1 MISFRKQDIEELNE
15 TLVLTKHRYEQRI
28 ADLEHENKLY
38 SRKLEK
44 FKNEFDTTFMK
55 RMEHGVDYKTLFT
68 YLVQAIKE
76 NFESPISL
84 GTMQSPC
91 ILKSGQ
97 TIDEDELNELC
108 KAKSKDPFDRTK
120 IVDIKI
126 PNLALI
132 NIMDSVCNIENLRKS
147 MTRTCE
153 TSTQTNDDFHN
164 KNDMRKIYSLENEL
178 SWTRMQLNEIKGKC
192 K

>member
-147 MTRTCE
+147 MTR
-153 TSTQTNDDFHN
+153 NP
-164 KNDMRKIYSLENEL
+164 
-178 SWTRMQLNEIKGKC
+178 
-192 K
+192 